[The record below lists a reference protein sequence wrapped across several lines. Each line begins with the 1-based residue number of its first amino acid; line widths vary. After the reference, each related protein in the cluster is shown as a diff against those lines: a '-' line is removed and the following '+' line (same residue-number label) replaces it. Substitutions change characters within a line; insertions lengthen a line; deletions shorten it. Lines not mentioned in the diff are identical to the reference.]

1 MIRVDEENLFD
12 VQRKHDVE
20 EQDFVAPDDPL
31 LLLLLVQPSRP
42 LVLDVLVVE
51 PVPSRIFWQKFLQG
65 WGQVV
70 LQDPELDRR
79 SKKIFKILILN
90 TVGRL
95 VYAK

>member
-12 VQRKHDVE
+12 VQRKHDVK

-31 LLLLLVQPSRP
+31 LLLLLVQPSGP

-51 PVPSRIFWQKFLQG
+51 PVPSRIFWQEFLQG

-79 SKKIFKILILN
+79 SKKYI
-90 TVGRL
+90 
-95 VYAK
+95 